1 MAADQALNQKSLK
14 YPYPPFIDR
23 WVVLWTPGQHAKRGE
38 RAEPEIFD
46 VNEVKEIE
54 E

>member
-1 MAADQALNQKSLK
+1 MNSHIKEFLE

-23 WVVLWTPGQHAKRGE
+23 WVVLWIPGQRAERGE